1 MIETNCVIKRIEYQ
15 ADHRHGFQIL
25 GISTKTCQDEK
36 RSTVTPTS
44 SGFIPSP
51 PGRLSFLRNILVM
64 QLQKKTT
71 IQKNDQ
77 LFKIDEAIF
86 L

>member
-25 GISTKTCQDEK
+25 GITTRTCQDEK

-51 PGRLSFLRNILVM
+51 PGMIFYAMYTLCCASKEDYS
-64 QLQKKTT
+64 KK
-71 IQKNDQ
+71 
-77 LFKIDEAIF
+77 
-86 L
+86 